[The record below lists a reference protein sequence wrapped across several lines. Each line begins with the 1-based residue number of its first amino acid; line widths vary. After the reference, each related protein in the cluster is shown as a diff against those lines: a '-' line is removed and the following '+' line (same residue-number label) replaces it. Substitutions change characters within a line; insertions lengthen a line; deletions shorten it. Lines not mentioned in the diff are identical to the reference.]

1 MTMLIDMLKHY
12 SFSSDI
18 RVRIKSSFVGYSW
31 KSEALSGEIDA
42 AYLQNDEEMRSAAKC
57 NGV

>member
-1 MTMLIDMLKHY
+1 MLIDMLKHY

-31 KSEALSGEIDA
+31 KSEALSGEIDE
-42 AYLQNDEEMRSAAKC
+42 AYLQDAEEMRSAAKC